1 MARRWNLDGGKLNL
15 DGATLT
21 LDGGT
26 RPPASPPTIKVLWA
40 TDCDLKNFECALK
53 NKTAGLLNMFSRVVS
68 GHNH

>member
-26 RPPASPPTIKVLWA
+26 RPPASPQQLKYCEQLTA
-40 TDCDLKNFECALK
+40 T
-53 NKTAGLLNMFSRVVS
+53 
-68 GHNH
+68 